1 MTLLKRMAKAGL
13 SPVEVSSGWYRIDQ
27 EDKASALVS
36 PRADGKVA
44 SLAHDFGGFDPNT
57 RILRVFDAEMRQV
70 LDIVG
75 EVHASTQEEFCHKAE
90 QLLK

>member
-1 MTLLKRMAKAGL
+1 MTKAGL
-13 SPVEVSSGWYRIDQ
+13 SPVEVASGWYRIDHDV
-27 EDKASALVS
+27 ESALIS

-44 SLAHDFGGFDPNT
+44 SLAHDFTDPKAFDPNT

-70 LDIVG
+70 LQVMGDVN
-75 EVHASTQEEFCHKAE
+75 ANTPQEFCHKAE